1 MQASLGRQKWG
12 HGPKL
17 WRKLNSSKNH
27 ALYVHLTYKDVHRF
41 RNASAQIM
49 LLESLRNEQS
59 SCLTCSHEL
68 YNKLSHV
75 RVRTTKHWQKT
86 KTTDL
91 NTNYHAETRTS
102 ADVKKK
108 TNARKQ
114 IFKFEDEANSMQLDK
129 GGKVK

>member
-1 MQASLGRQKWG
+1 M
-12 HGPKL
+12 
-17 WRKLNSSKNH
+17 
-27 ALYVHLTYKDVHRF
+27 
-41 RNASAQIM
+41 I
-49 LLESLRNEQS
+49 
-59 SCLTCSHEL
+59 
-68 YNKLSHV
+68 HV

-114 IFKFEDEANSMQLDK
+114 IFKFEDEANSIQLDK
-129 GGKVK
+129 ENFQRSDLISKYLNVTLVVY